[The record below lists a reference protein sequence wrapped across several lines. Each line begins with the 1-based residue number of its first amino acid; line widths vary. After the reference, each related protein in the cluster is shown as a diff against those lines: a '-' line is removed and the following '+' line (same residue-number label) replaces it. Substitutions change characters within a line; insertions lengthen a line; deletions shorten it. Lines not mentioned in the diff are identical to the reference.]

1 MQKHIHQ
8 PTRKVLGYEIRKQLH
23 GRFRVVEFYQTPDGC
38 VHKRSYKKNLLY
50 TDADELVYNLEKKL
64 KH

>member
-1 MQKHIHQ
+1 MQKVKHPID
-8 PTRKVLGYEIRKQLH
+8 KVLGYEIRKQLH
-23 GRFRVVEFYQTPDGC
+23 GRFRVVEFYQTSDGL

-64 KH
+64 K